1 MDMQDLTALA
11 GKQRVFRSRE
21 KIQAAGYVSHITQRA
36 AGREPLFLENND
48 YLDMLALLKEA
59 AHHFDLCFYAFCLMP
74 NHVHLLLKPRHDNL
88 SKAMHAIFSRYAKR
102 FNSKYQ
108 RRGHIFGG
116 PYRQAICLDN
126 SYLLAASIYI
136 HLNPVRAN
144 LIKLAP
150 DYRWSSCSLYCNVN
164 APLSFVDPGP
174 VLELLDREDLSQ
186 AKKQYATILQ
196 EATQEET
203 ENAMEQ
209 EGAIA
214 GLLSSLASMFP
225 KLFKRLA
232 RKGGQEGNT
241 QQRIPDL
248 VELEEQLQ
256 RLASSNPRSPET
268 LRARRYLVEQLV
280 ARGYKKSEI
289 AHKLQLSRKT
299 IYNTLHNPS

>member
-1 MDMQDLTALA
+1 MQDFTALA

-36 AGREPLFLENND
+36 AGREPLFLERHD
-48 YLDMLALLKEA
+48 YLDMLALLKDV
-59 AHHFDLCFYAFCLMP
+59 AHNFDLSFYAFCLMP
-74 NHVHLLLKPRHDNL
+74 NHVHLLLEPRHANL

-102 FNSKYQ
+102 FNSKYG

-116 PYRQAICLDN
+116 PYRQAICLDT

-144 LIKLAP
+144 LIQQAP

-164 APLSFVDPGP
+164 APLSFVDPAP
-174 VLELLDREDLSQ
+174 VLELLDHQNLSQ
-186 AKKQYATILQ
+186 AKKHYATILQ
-196 EATQEET
+196 EASQERQD
-203 ENAMEQ
+203 NALEQ
-209 EGAIA
+209 EGAIT
-214 GLLSSLASMFP
+214 GLLSRLASMFP
-225 KLFKRLA
+225 ELFKRLA
-232 RKGGQEGNT
+232 RKGGQEGDT
-241 QQRIPDL
+241 QQKIPDL

-256 RLASSNPRSPET
+256 RLASSKPRSPESMQ
-268 LRARRYLVEQLV
+268 ARKYLVEQLV

-299 IYNTLHNPS
+299 IYNILHHQG